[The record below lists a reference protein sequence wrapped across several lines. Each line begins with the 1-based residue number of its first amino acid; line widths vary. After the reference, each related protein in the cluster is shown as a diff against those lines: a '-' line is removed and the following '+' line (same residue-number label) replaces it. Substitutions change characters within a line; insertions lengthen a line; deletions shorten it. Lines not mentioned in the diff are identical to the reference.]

1 MNKLNHMIPLLG
13 LTEFSTLNTANKWV
27 MGLCVH
33 FSQNQHSSILAEMST
48 AIRRNVRWLLLLALM
63 IYASTILLDLPWRWP
78 KFSGAWHLWCGL
90 GLSCFFAHLCQAS
103 MTREVV
109 ACCGGRLE
117 LLTALRINVLGGLWG
132 LLLPMG
138 SVGYKA
144 IYLKRKLALG
154 PYQYGKWYLW
164 ASLVNLAL
172 GAGVMILCWWS
183 YLPQW
188 SLALVLLL
196 AVIAMLLKRQCFGLI
211 ARFGLLQS
219 HLSLAV
225 QRLLWVQTLGL
236 LAYVGMYVFSLSL
249 FGIDISLKY
258 GLSIVV
264 FQSWLFLVPI
274 VPGNLVLLESLVA
287 WVLLGAGVP
296 LELSIAATLLNR
308 GVMLTCLLALA
319 PWAQWTLPKPE
330 ELSSDLSSSS

>member
-1 MNKLNHMIPLLG
+1 MDLLV
-13 LTEFSTLNTANKWV
+13 E
-27 MGLCVH
+27 
-33 FSQNQHSSILAEMST
+33 FSQNQHSSILAEMSI
-48 AIRRNVRWLLLLALM
+48 AIRQNVRWLVLLALM
-63 IYASTILLDLPWRWP
+63 IYASTVLLDLPWRWP
-78 KFSGAWHLWCGL
+78 RLADAWSLWFGL
-90 GLSCFFAHLCQAS
+90 GLCCFAAHLCQAL

-109 ACCGGRLE
+109 ACCGARLE

-154 PYQYGKWYLW
+154 PYHYGKWYLW
-164 ASLVNLAL
+164 SSLVNLVL
-172 GAGVMILCWWS
+172 GAGVMVLCWWS
-183 YLPQW
+183 YLPLW
-188 SLALVLLL
+188 SMALLL
-196 AVIAMLLKRQCFGLI
+196 FLAVTAMLLKRQCFAFI

-225 QRLLWVQTLGL
+225 QRLLWVQTLGI
-236 LAYVGMYVFSLSL
+236 LAYVGMYLFSLSL

-319 PWAQWTLPKPE
+319 PWSQWTLPKPE
-330 ELSSDLSSSS
+330 ELSSELSS